1 MTGDGIQKNTL
12 APGASLYVHV
22 AHMAENGLRT
32 VSEVTMWAE
41 PPAIVGLAV
50 EAIGSDGA
58 NQESEGALRWYE
70 IADTPK
76 LYRLTHTF
84 NGPFSGLRLRLH
96 APEEASVTFYLK
108 SASLG
113 YIAEDK

>member
-1 MTGDGIQKNTL
+1 M
-12 APGASLYVHV
+12 AS
-22 AHMAENGLRT
+22 NGLRT
-32 VSEVTMWAE
+32 VSEVTMWTE
-41 PPAIVGLAV
+41 PRVTVGLAI

-58 NQESEGALRWYE
+58 NQESESALRWYE
-70 IADTPK
+70 IADSPR

-84 NGPFSGLRLRLH
+84 NGPFSGLRLRLQ